1 MSVFSVWNQDYFE
14 DSSSQKT
21 TKMKT
26 FHLAVLV
33 CVLMVVT
40 ANSQE
45 SRTAPNAYGLF
56 QRSSSSPTKL
66 QHKEINWGNCPQ
78 LKPTTEQQEKK
89 QQVIS
94 ECLKKIPP
102 PKPEDNPSAEELE
115 KHRTDITTCALETD
129 GWFDE
134 NGKYKYSKAEA
145 EIEQKGLETELLKK
159 MKEEHSS
166 CKDKA
171 EQKFSE
177 DNVYQVQFYQECMD
191 YSISKICEIEVVPQ
205 STNKSE
211 TEE

>member
-45 SRTAPNAYGLF
+45 SRTAP
-56 QRSSSSPTKL
+56 
-66 QHKEINWGNCPQ
+66 EINWGNCPQ